1 MARKKLI
8 VIMGV
13 SGSGKTTVAK
23 HIAEYTSF
31 KYMESDDFHSPEN
44 KAHMESGQPLTDE
57 MRWPWIESICEAIQK
72 EPDDIVLANSGLKF
86 VHRDRFRNLNR
97 ECNFIHVKVPQHII
111 QARLELREGHF
122 MPPLLLASQFRDME
136 KSVQGELIFELD
148 GSASLSHMVAASLV
162 CVQDIMP

>member
-57 MRWPWIESICEAIQK
+57 MRWPWVETICGAIEKSV
-72 EPDDIVLANSGLKF
+72 DDIVLANSGLKF
-86 VHRDRFRNLNR
+86 AHRDRFRRLDR
-97 ECNFIHVKVPQHII
+97 DCYFIHVKVPQEII
-111 QARLELREGHF
+111 QSRMEARAGHF
-122 MPPLLLASQFRDME
+122 MPASLLTSQFRDME
-136 KSVQGELIFELD
+136 KPAQGEVIFELD
-148 GSASLSHMVAASLV
+148 GRASLSRMKAASLV
-162 CVQDIMP
+162 CVQDITS